1 MGPPVGCRRESGSLK
16 FSGLETF
23 LSSRWRSVS
32 DGMYL
37 QVELPHAFVFGDG
50 LGVRY
55 VSELSTWSTDQKVL
69 QELQKVLQEQSCLEL
84 LCYLVVSAPAR
95 VRLHPSCF
103 IGGQQKV
110 QEFRMKAVELGNSIG
125 FDERSLAWQ
134 VPEVHVGQPLVATV
148 NIGNAESPVPP
159 PCQERQEPP
168 AVGSTERAA
177 KVLDVLRGLHRDKV
191 YKTQET
197 PIPMNVSMQLNDLL
211 EKGGLLP
218 F

>member
-1 MGPPVGCRRESGSLK
+1 
-16 FSGLETF
+16 
-23 LSSRWRSVS
+23 
-32 DGMYL
+32 MYL
-37 QVELPHAFVFGDG
+37 QIDLPHAFAHGDG

-55 VSELSTWSTDQKVL
+55 VSGLSTDR
-69 QELQKVLQEQSCLEL
+69 QKVLQEQPCLEL

-95 VRLHPSCF
+95 VRLRPSCF

-134 VPEVHVGQPLVATV
+134 VPEVHVGQPLLATV

-159 PCQERQEPP
+159 SCREPP
-168 AVGSTERAA
+168 AVVSAGRPAVGGHAA
-177 KVLDVLRGLHRDKV
+177 VLGVLRGLHTNKV
-191 YKTQET
+191 YLT
-197 PIPMNVSMQLNDLL
+197 PKSKLPMSVALQLKDLL
-211 EKGGLLP
+211 PKDGLLP

>member
-1 MGPPVGCRRESGSLK
+1 MEGCLQPAVGSGIN
-16 FSGLETF
+16 
-23 LSSRWRSVS
+23 
-32 DGMYL
+32 L
-37 QVELPHAFVFGDG
+37 QIALPHAFVHGVG

-55 VSELSTWSTDQKVL
+55 VSMRIEESAPK
-69 QELQKVLQEQSCLEL
+69 KKLQEQSCLEL

-159 PCQERQEPP
+159 PCWERP
-168 AVGSTERAA
+168 AVGSTGRPAVGGHAA
-177 KVLDVLRGLHRDKV
+177 VLDALRGLHTNKV
-191 YKTQET
+191 YLT
-197 PIPMNVSMQLNDLL
+197 P
-211 EKGGLLP
+211 
-218 F
+218 